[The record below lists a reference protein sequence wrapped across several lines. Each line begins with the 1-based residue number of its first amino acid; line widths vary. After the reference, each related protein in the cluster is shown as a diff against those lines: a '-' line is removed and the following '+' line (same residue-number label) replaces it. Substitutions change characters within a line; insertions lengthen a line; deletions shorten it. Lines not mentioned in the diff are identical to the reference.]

1 MQFVKR
7 YALHPRAYYRFKDL
21 MVVHMQKVKE
31 KHDCQFANMAYSDY
45 KLPFKG
51 INYKPPYW
59 DEASSLINDALLN
72 YANTW
77 GCEDIKIQNM
87 WFAEYETGNNF
98 NWHTHEGCNLSAV
111 LQLHGGHQSATQLYG
126 IEDLKVS
133 AGDFVIFPSM
143 LPHRGPEVTG
153 HKICIGF
160 NLSMGGSLLH
170 NE

>member
-45 KLPFKG
+45 KLPFK
-51 INYKPPYW
+51 
-59 DEASSLINDALLN
+59 
-72 YANTW
+72 
-77 GCEDIKIQNM
+77 
-87 WFAEYETGNNF
+87 GNNF

-160 NLSMGGSLLH
+160 NLSMGGS
-170 NE
+170 